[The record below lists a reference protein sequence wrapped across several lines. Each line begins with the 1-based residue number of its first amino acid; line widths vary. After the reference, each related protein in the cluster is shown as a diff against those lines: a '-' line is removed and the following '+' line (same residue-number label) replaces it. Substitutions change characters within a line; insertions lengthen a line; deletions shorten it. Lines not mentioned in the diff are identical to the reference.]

1 MSRILT
7 YVEAIREALDQS
19 MECDESVFLMG
30 LGADKPGECDGT
42 VKGLSVKYPGRV
54 LDTPC
59 SEDSTTGFCVG
70 AAITG
75 LRPVIYH
82 GRVEFALFAFDQIV
96 TQAAKW
102 NYMFGGESP
111 VPAVFRISVGRR
123 WGDAPQHTAVMH
135 SVFGHIPGLKVV
147 IPSTPW
153 MAKGL
158 LSAAIKDNNPVVFM
172 EHRWL
177 YNIKEIV
184 PEIACVK
191 TLEKSMILKHGND
204 LTIVA
209 MGDTLIEAM
218 RAVSVLQENGIDP
231 EIIDLVS
238 VNPLD
243 MDAIIESVKKTG
255 RLIVADVGNKSYGV
269 GSEIISRIC
278 ETDDSR
284 DYLIAQPFNLG
295 APDCPCPMSPALTEK
310 YYPTAD
316 TIISNAAW
324 MFDKKIANEKR
335 TDFWELHM
343 PPDLSV
349 DELRKGMN
357 R

>member
-19 MECDESVFLMG
+19 MERDESVFLMG

-42 VKGLSVKYPGRV
+42 VKGLSKKYPGRV
-54 LDTPC
+54 FDTPC
-59 SEDSTTGFCVG
+59 SEDATTGFCTG
-70 AAITG
+70 AAIAG
-75 LRPVIYH
+75 MRPVIYH

-102 NYMFGGESP
+102 NYMFGGDSP

-153 MAKGL
+153 MAKEL
-158 LSAAIKDNNPVVFM
+158 LVAAIEDENPVVFL

-177 YNIKEIV
+177 YNIKE
-184 PEIACVK
+184 
-191 TLEKSMILKHGND
+191 SMLSHEYEYPLNRSLRIKEGSD

-209 MGDTLIEAM
+209 MADTLIDAM
-218 RAVSVLQENGIDP
+218 RAVPILQENGIDA

-238 VNPLD
+238 VNPFDHD
-243 MDAIIESVKKTG
+243 MIIQSVIKTG
-255 RLIVADVGNKSYGV
+255 RLLVADVGTRSYGV
-269 GSEIISRIC
+269 GSEIISTVC
-278 ETDDSR
+278 EKRLDI
-284 DYLIAQPFNLG
+284 LKAAPVNLA

-316 TIISNAAW
+316 TIIDAAGR
-324 MFDKKIANEKR
+324 MCGQKITRKKLY
-335 TDFWELHM
+335 DFWQIHM
-343 PPDLSV
+343 PPDLDV

>member
-19 MECDESVFLMG
+19 MEKDEAVFLMG

-54 LDTPC
+54 FDTPC
-59 SEDSTTGFCVG
+59 SEDATTGFCTG
-70 AAITG
+70 AAIAG
-75 LRPVIYH
+75 MRPIIYH

-102 NYMFGGESP
+102 NYMFGGDSP
-111 VPAVFRISVGRR
+111 VPAVYRISVGRR

-158 LSAAIKDNNPVVFM
+158 LIAAIRDNNPVVFL

-177 YNIKEIV
+177 YGIKQHI
-184 PEIACVK
+184 PEEDYYFPLNKCITVK
-191 TLEKSMILKHGND
+191 YGGE

-218 RAVSVLQENGIDP
+218 RAVPMLKRNGISV

-238 VNPLD
+238 INPID
-243 MDAIIESVKKTG
+243 YETIILSVDKTR
-255 RLIVADVGNKSYGV
+255 RLMVVDVGTKSCGV
-269 GSEIISRIC
+269 GSEIISRVC
-278 ETDDSR
+278 EEGLYRFESE
-284 DYLIAQPFNLG
+284 PVNLA
-295 APDCPCPMSPALTEK
+295 APDCPCPMSPALTK
-310 YYPTAD
+310 GYYPTAD
-316 TIISNAAW
+316 TIIDAVET
-324 MFDKKIANEKR
+324 MFDLKIEHEKR

-349 DELRKGMN
+349 DELRKGMD

>member
-19 MECDESVFLMG
+19 MERDESVFLMG

-54 LDTPC
+54 FDTPC
-59 SEDSTTGFCVG
+59 SEDATTGFCTG
-70 AAITG
+70 AAIAG
-75 LRPVIYH
+75 MRPVIYH

-102 NYMFGGESP
+102 NYMFGGDSP
-111 VPAVFRISVGRR
+111 VPAVYRISVGRR

-147 IPSTPW
+147 IPSTPQ

-158 LSAAIKDNNPVVFM
+158 LVGAIKDNNPIVFL

-177 YNIKEIV
+177 YNIKENVSKNHDCLPLNKCIIV
-184 PEIACVK
+184 NP
-191 TLEKSMILKHGND
+191 GDD

-209 MGDTLIEAM
+209 MADTLIEAM
-218 RAVSVLQENGIDP
+218 RAVPVLQDNEIDP
-231 EIIDLVS
+231 EVIDLVS

-243 MDAIIESVKKTG
+243 YDTILESIEKTG
-255 RLIVADVGNKSYGV
+255 KLMVLDVGTKSYGI
-269 GSEIISRIC
+269 GSEIISRVC
-278 ETDDSR
+278 ENDLEM
-284 DYLIAQPFNLG
+284 LIAPPVNLA

-316 TIISNAAW
+316 TIIDAAAK
-324 MFDKKIANEKR
+324 MLGKNFTRKKLY
-335 TDFWELHM
+335 DFWQIHM

-349 DELRKGMN
+349 DDLRKGMN

>member
-19 MECDESVFLMG
+19 MEKDESVFLMG

-42 VKGLSVKYPGRV
+42 VKGLAKKYHGRV
-54 LDTPC
+54 FDTPC
-59 SEDSTTGFCVG
+59 SENATTGFCTG
-70 AAITG
+70 AAIAG
-75 LRPVIYH
+75 MRPVIYH

-102 NYMFGGESP
+102 NYMFGGDSP
-111 VPAVFRISVGRR
+111 VPAVYRISIGRR

-135 SVFGHIPGLKVV
+135 SIFGHVPGLKVV

-158 LSAAIKDNNPVVFM
+158 LIGAIKDNNPVVFL

-177 YNIKEIV
+177 YNIKQHTAKYIYHF
-184 PEIACVK
+184 PLNKCV
-191 TLEKSMILKHGND
+191 TVRNGSD

-209 MGDTLIEAM
+209 MADTLIEAM
-218 RAVSVLQENGIDP
+218 RAASVLQENGIDA

-243 MDAIIESVKKTG
+243 IDTIIESVIKTG
-255 RLIVADVGNKSYGV
+255 RLMVADVGNRAYGI
-269 GSEIISRIC
+269 GSEIIASVC
-278 ETDDSR
+278 ERRMDI
-284 DYLIAQPFNLG
+284 LKAAPVNL
-295 APDCPCPMSPALTEK
+295 AAADCPCPMSPALTER

-316 TIISNAAW
+316 TIIDLAAE
-324 MFDKKIANEKR
+324 MLFKKIDHKRR

-349 DELRKGMN
+349 DKLRKGMN